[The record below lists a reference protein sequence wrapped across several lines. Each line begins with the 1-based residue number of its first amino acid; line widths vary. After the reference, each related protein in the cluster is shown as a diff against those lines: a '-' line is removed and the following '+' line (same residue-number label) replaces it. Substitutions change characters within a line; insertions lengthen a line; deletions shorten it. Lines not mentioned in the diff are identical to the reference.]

1 MNHIHHTAIPA
12 YSLMLDPHKRK
23 WNEHLNGMPWQNHSQ
38 RDKKYYIDSIFTVP
52 RFGSIIPI
60 VQGESGLTRYMFFC
74 IMHFI
79 VCETSLQGHSW
90 LLAKRCMVN
99 IIKDIRKNDGVLR
112 CYDRYCMLTDE
123 LRTAND
129 DDLLRMRYKVNVGSP
144 NDGGAVAIV
153 FELIMVVIGG
163 ILDWIIITRKADWSG
178 YPKNHV
184 WSYHVSSTL
193 RSRVSSLYDP
203 KIMQGI

>member
-1 MNHIHHTAIPA
+1 MNHIHPIAIPA
-12 YSLMLDPHKRK
+12 HLLMLDPNKRK
-23 WNEHLNGMPWQNHSQ
+23 WNDHPNGMPWQNHSH

-60 VQGESGLTRYMFFC
+60 VQGESGLTRYIFFC

-79 VCETSLQGHSW
+79 VCETSLQRDSW

-99 IIKDIRKNDGVLR
+99 AMKDIRKDDGVLR
-112 CYDRYCMLTDE
+112 SYHRYCMLTDE

-144 NDGGAVAIV
+144 DDGGGVRWLL
-153 FELIMVVIGG
+153 F
-163 ILDWIIITRKADWSG
+163 S
-178 YPKNHV
+178 N
-184 WSYHVSSTL
+184 SSW
-193 RSRVSSLYDP
+193 
-203 KIMQGI
+203 